1 MKDWEVME
9 TGTIWSL
16 LKKQIRCKT
25 VTGVCIIESWKGL
38 GGERL
43 EKMTNYLPISME
55 STEGSEDETNPPVL
69 HVTQVT
75 IDPEFTTQR
84 LS

>member
-25 VTGVCIIESWKGL
+25 VTGVCIIESWKDL
-38 GGERL
+38 GVERL
-43 EKMTNYLPISME
+43 EKMTNYPSQWREWRGLKK
-55 STEGSEDETNPPVL
+55 
-69 HVTQVT
+69 
-75 IDPEFTTQR
+75 R
-84 LS
+84 LIPQYFM